1 MCVTVSV
8 VLMFEAG
15 AYSILVNNKMV
26 MASLVTVFGLRS
38 LLSYVVTDLV
48 GQRVGETDPT
58 TGAFWHK
65 AAAVREPR
73 AECIGRTDPTTDT
86 ALAVFPSVE

>member
-1 MCVTVSV
+1 
-8 VLMFEAG
+8 
-15 AYSILVNNKMV
+15 MV

-65 AAAVREPR
+65 AAAQRRAACGMHREDRSDDRYSSESFSPLH
-73 AECIGRTDPTTDT
+73 GKFKNLDSDG
-86 ALAVFPSVE
+86 AVEQNR